1 MKSCQ
6 LKLKKLTDYQVHRW
20 AARGKK
26 NFECVVCGLKHGTQ
40 NAMYLHMLWKHPE
53 TKFVRC
59 KLCSTYIDA
68 AIGLPAH
75 FDECHSGEISTSLK
89 SKVLKCKFCEKIF
102 EGQRRK
108 YLRSKHTATFHS
120 DVAVRCA
127 AFNCC
132 RYKLWFYILVIV
144 LLKTI
149 NYCLQVFPDSGGHG
163 EARQWESWRCFDQ
176 GKSVLHFLRSDL
188 SRKTNVENACHSEA
202 QTGSS
207 FLSSKS
213 LRQTFQ
219 NNCRDAKACK
229 GGSRKWSK
237 WGNDTVYYLWQED
250 FIIKVIK
257 NYELQIKCSAK
268 KIYK

>member
-6 LKLKKLTDYQVHRW
+6 LKLKKLTEYQVHHLT
-20 AARGKK
+20 ARGKK
-26 NFECVVCGLKHGTQ
+26 NFECVVCGSRHGTQ

-102 EGQRRK
+102 EGQARK

-127 AFNCC
+127 SFNCC
-132 RYKLWFYILVIV
+132 RYKLWFYISYS
-144 LLKTI
+144 LLKSQI
-149 NYCLQVFPDSGGHG
+149 NFCRYFQTQAAMEKHANESHDDVLTREKVSCIFCGVAYLGKRMLKMHVTQKHRREVHFCPKNRCGRHFKTTAETQKHVKEDHESGVN
-163 EARQWESWRCFDQ
+163 EEMITCIFC
-176 GKSVLHFLRSDL
+176 GKRI
-188 SRKTNVENACHSEA
+188 
-202 QTGSS
+202 SS
-207 FLSSKS
+207 I
-213 LRQTFQ
+213 R
-219 NNCRDAKACK
+219 
-229 GGSRKWSK
+229 
-237 WGNDTVYYLWQED
+237 Y
-250 FIIKVIK
+250 
-257 NYELQIKCSAK
+257 
-268 KIYK
+268 